1 MHIGNR
7 VQQVLREQERSV
19 TWFAE
24 KLCYT
29 RSNAYKIFERS
40 SIDTFLLQRI
50 SKILNHNFFEDLSEE
65 LSKPVEK

>member
-65 LSKPVEK
+65 LSNPVDK